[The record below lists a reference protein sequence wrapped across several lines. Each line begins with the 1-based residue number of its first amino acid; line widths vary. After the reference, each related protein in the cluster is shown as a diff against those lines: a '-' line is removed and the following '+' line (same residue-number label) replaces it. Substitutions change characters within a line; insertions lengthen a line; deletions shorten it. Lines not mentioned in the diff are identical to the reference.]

1 MVAVFPLL
9 AAASALLSV
18 TGCVQ
23 SSLGAGLLARFRRT
37 ERRPVVL
44 GDPPPVTVLKP
55 LYGSEPLLEEALESF
70 CTQDYPQMQL
80 LFGVRDADDPAIAI
94 VRRLQ
99 ERHPHLDM
107 DLVVDP
113 ALHGLNRKISNLM
126 NILPRARHE
135 ILVISDSDIHVRPD
149 YLQHIV
155 SALHQPNTGL
165 VTTLYAGLPASGSL
179 VQMLAACQINHNF
192 LPGVMLSRY
201 LGRQDCLGATM
212 ALRRQT
218 LDAVGGLEALLPH
231 VADDA
236 LLGRLVRQAGMNIA
250 IAECMTWTT
259 IAESSMG
266 ELLRHE
272 LRWGRTVC
280 TLAPAGYAAS
290 SIQLPLFWAT
300 LVVLFQPHAAWSLP
314 FFWGIWAMRALTSL
328 LIDRAV
334 GSRPLWPLLLLP
346 VRDWLSAAIMVAS
359 ASGTEVHWRG
369 QTMHIAPHPTAAP
382 TPVRSL
388 SPGP

>member
-1 MVAVFPLL
+1 MVAVFPVL

-18 TGCVQ
+18 TGCIQ
-23 SSLGAGLLARFRRT
+23 SSLGAGLLARFRRN
-37 ERRPVVL
+37 ERLPVVL
-44 GDPPPVTVLKP
+44 GNPPPVTVLKP

-70 CTQDYPQMQL
+70 CTQDYPHMQI
-80 LFGVRDADDPAIAI
+80 LFGVRDADDPAIAV

-99 ERHPHLDM
+99 ERHPSLDM
-107 DLVVDP
+107 ELVVDP

-126 NILPRARHE
+126 NILPRARHD

-165 VTTLYAGLPASGSL
+165 VTTLYAGLPARGSL

-218 LDAVGGLEALLPH
+218 LDEIGGLEALLPH

-259 IAESSMG
+259 IAESSFG

-314 FFWGIWAMRALTSL
+314 FFWGIWAMRGVTSL

-334 GSRPLWPLLLLP
+334 GAPVMGPFIRRPGREW
-346 VRDWLSAAIMVAS
+346 VSAPIMVGCA
-359 ASGTEVHWRG
+359 RG
-369 QTMHIAPHPTAAP
+369 
-382 TPVRSL
+382 R
-388 SPGP
+388 

>member
-1 MVAVFPLL
+1 MVAVLPLL

-44 GDPPPVTVLKP
+44 GNPPPVTVLKP

-70 CTQDYPQMQL
+70 CTQDYPQMQI

-107 DLVVDP
+107 ELVVDP

-155 SALHQPNTGL
+155 SALHQPNTGWSPRCTRACPP
-165 VTTLYAGLPASGSL
+165 VDRWCRCSRPARSTTTFCPASCSP
-179 VQMLAACQINHNF
+179 AI
-192 LPGVMLSRY
+192 
-201 LGRQDCLGATM
+201 LG
-212 ALRRQT
+212 
-218 LDAVGGLEALLPH
+218 
-231 VADDA
+231 
-236 LLGRLVRQAGMNIA
+236 
-250 IAECMTWTT
+250 
-259 IAESSMG
+259 
-266 ELLRHE
+266 
-272 LRWGRTVC
+272 GRTVW
-280 TLAPAGYAAS
+280 APPWRCAARR
-290 SIQLPLFWAT
+290 W
-300 LVVLFQPHAAWSLP
+300 
-314 FFWGIWAMRALTSL
+314 MR
-328 LIDRAV
+328 
-334 GSRPLWPLLLLP
+334 
-346 VRDWLSAAIMVAS
+346 
-359 ASGTEVHWRG
+359 
-369 QTMHIAPHPTAAP
+369 
-382 TPVRSL
+382 
-388 SPGP
+388 

>member
-1 MVAVFPLL
+1 M
-9 AAASALLSV
+9 
-18 TGCVQ
+18 
-23 SSLGAGLLARFRRT
+23 LARFRRN
-37 ERRPVVL
+37 ERQPVVL
-44 GDPPPVTVLKP
+44 GSPPPVTVLKP

-70 CTQDYPQMQL
+70 CTQDYPQMQI
-80 LFGVRDADDPAIAI
+80 LFGVRDADDPAIAV

-99 ERHPHLDM
+99 ERHPSLDM
-107 DLVVDP
+107 ELVVDP

-126 NILPRARHE
+126 NILPKARHD

-218 LDAVGGLEALLPH
+218 LDDIGGLEALLPH

-259 IAESSMG
+259 IAESSFG

-314 FFWGIWAMRALTSL
+314 FFWGIWAMRGVTSL

-334 GSRPLWPLLLLP
+334 GTRALWPLLLLP
-346 VRDWLSAAIMVAS
+346 LRDWLSAAIMVGS

-369 QTMHIAPHPTAAP
+369 QTMHIAPHPNTAP
-382 TPVRSL
+382 TPVRTL

>member
-1 MVAVFPLL
+1 MVAVLPLL

-44 GDPPPVTVLKP
+44 GNPPPVTVLKP

-70 CTQDYPQMQL
+70 CTQDYPQMQI

-107 DLVVDP
+107 ELVVDP

-179 VQMLAACQINHNF
+179 VQMLAACQINTTF
-192 LPGVMLSRY
+192 CPASCSPAI
-201 LGRQDCLGATM
+201 LG
-212 ALRRQT
+212 
-218 LDAVGGLEALLPH
+218 
-231 VADDA
+231 
-236 LLGRLVRQAGMNIA
+236 
-250 IAECMTWTT
+250 
-259 IAESSMG
+259 
-266 ELLRHE
+266 
-272 LRWGRTVC
+272 GRTVW
-280 TLAPAGYAAS
+280 APPWRCAARR
-290 SIQLPLFWAT
+290 W
-300 LVVLFQPHAAWSLP
+300 
-314 FFWGIWAMRALTSL
+314 MR
-328 LIDRAV
+328 
-334 GSRPLWPLLLLP
+334 
-346 VRDWLSAAIMVAS
+346 
-359 ASGTEVHWRG
+359 
-369 QTMHIAPHPTAAP
+369 
-382 TPVRSL
+382 
-388 SPGP
+388 